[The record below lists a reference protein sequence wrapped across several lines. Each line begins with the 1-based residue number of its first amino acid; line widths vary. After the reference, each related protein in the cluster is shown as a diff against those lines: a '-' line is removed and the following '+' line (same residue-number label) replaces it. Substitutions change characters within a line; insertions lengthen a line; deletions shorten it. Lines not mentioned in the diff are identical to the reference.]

1 MAVAKYSAGMTAR
14 EKLLAEID
22 AFLEKHDM
30 RETTFGIKAVNDPA
44 LVSDMRYH
52 GRSVRID
59 TAEKLREFMTSYKSE
74 RRPKKAAASQAAA

>member
-1 MAVAKYSAGMTAR
+1 MTAR

-22 AFLEKHDM
+22 EFCEKHNM
-30 RETTFGIKAVNDPA
+30 RETAFGIKAVNDPA

-59 TAEKLREFMTSYKSE
+59 TADKLRAFMASYKPE
-74 RRPKKAAASQAAA
+74 RRPKKAAAPQVAA

>member
-1 MAVAKYSAGMTAR
+1 MTAR

-22 AFLEKHDM
+22 AFLERHNM
-30 RETTFGIKAVNDPA
+30 RETAFGIKAVNDPA

-59 TAEKLREFMTSYKSE
+59 TAERLREFMASYKPE
-74 RRPKKAAASQAAA
+74 KRPKRAAASHAAA